1 MMGESVSGDLDAA
14 GQLIEAAAMQI
25 EVQSETLTSDAETL
39 LRDMGRVLERNYQ
52 AMELW
57 RRWFARFGDPWFKAE
72 DGELWCAFCDGGNK
86 IHKRGCIYKAAE
98 RLVKG

>member
-1 MMGESVSGDLDAA
+1 MMGESVSGDLDTA
-14 GQLIEAAAMQI
+14 GELVEAAAMQI

-39 LRDMGRVLERNYQ
+39 LRDVGLVLNRNYQ

-57 RRWFARFGDPWFKAE
+57 RRWFARFGDPWFTAE
-72 DGELWCAFCDGGNK
+72 DGELWCAFCDGQNK
-86 IHKRGCIYKAAE
+86 THRRGCIYKAAE